1 MAKAS
6 KKNSRKSKSGTKKR
20 KVNAFIRLR
29 NKSLKQ
35 NADSFKYKGKT
46 YVRKQKKQLV
56 YYALEK

>member
-6 KKNSRKSKSGTKKR
+6 KKKPRKPNSGTKKR

-29 NKSLKQ
+29 NKSLKKK
-35 NADSFKYKGKT
+35 ADSFKYKGKT
-46 YVRKQKKQLV
+46 YVRKQKNQLV